1 MAKQL
6 QLRRG
11 TTAQHSTFTGALGE
25 VTVDT
30 TRNTLRVHN
39 GSTAGGYEVGAGA
52 RGNGTDSVF
61 FENDQVVTT
70 SYTITTGKNAMSAGA
85 ITVNDGVTV
94 TIPDGS
100 SWTIV

>member
-11 TTAQHSTFTGALGE
+11 TSAEHSTFTGAVGE
-25 VTVDT
+25 VTMDT
-30 TRNTLRVHN
+30 TRNTLRIHDGVN
-39 GSTAGGYEVGAGA
+39 AGGHEVGAGA

-70 SYTITTGKNAMSAGA
+70 SYTITTGKNAMSAGP
-85 ITVNDGVTV
+85 ITVNSGVTV
-94 TIPDGS
+94 TVPSGS